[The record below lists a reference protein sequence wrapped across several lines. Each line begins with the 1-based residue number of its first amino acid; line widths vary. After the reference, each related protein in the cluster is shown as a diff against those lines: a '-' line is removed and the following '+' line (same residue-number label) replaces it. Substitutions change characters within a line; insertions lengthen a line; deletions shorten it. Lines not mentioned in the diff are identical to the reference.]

1 MTRSLLWHG
10 TRFETSL
17 PWQSHKQEHNKD
29 VRVDLPSLHWMLPA
43 RPAASLRLWLQST
56 TIMAVLAGYTILVV
70 LTLSLNRIERL
81 QAHQQLIDRISTAL
95 LQRVRTANQFPP
107 VVAEMLMPG
116 LAVKLLPTGSEFE
129 PRLQWQADGVIL
141 ESASPLML
149 RDGQLR
155 SLLLRQD
162 VTDSIAQQ
170 NLSLQLLAAAAG
182 ASAMLTGLLLRP
194 VMTYGLVKP
203 LETLGRQISSYRSP
217 SAPPPPLDVASQPE
231 ELQPIAVTFNAMQ
244 ERLASSWERQRT
256 FVDGVAHELR
266 TPITLISGHA
276 QSLQRQP
283 AAAALGPSLALIS
296 AEARRMGA
304 MVSDMLDLARNDA
317 GRLELRRQAIDVEDI
332 VLESFERLSGGADGR
347 LRLQPPQEEGSLPLA
362 AGDPERLAQC
372 LVVLID
378 NALRY
383 SPSPAPVRLSVE
395 ATAVS
400 LVLHVVDRGPGV
412 APTEREAIFRRFAR
426 GQAAVNT
433 RGSGIGLAV
442 VQLLMEAMG
451 GMVLVSDAPGGGA
464 DFQLQLPLFEVS
476 EPHLNALRIA
486 ENLSVVVLP

>member
-1 MTRSLLWHG
+1 LLQALLSGLRRWFSP
-10 TRFETSL
+10 T
-17 PWQSHKQEHNKD
+17 
-29 VRVDLPSLHWMLPA
+29 
-43 RPAASLRLWLQST
+43 RPAASLRLWIQTT
-56 TIMAVLAGYTILVV
+56 TILAVLAGYTLLVV
-70 LTLSLNRIERL
+70 LTLSLNRIERR
-81 QAHQQLIDRISTAL
+81 QAHQYLIDRLGIAL
-95 LQRVRTANQFPP
+95 IQRVRHVEQFSP
-107 VVAEMLMPG
+107 VVDQMLMPG
-116 LAVKLLPTGSEFE
+116 MAVKLLPQGSDFE
-129 PRLQWQADGVIL
+129 PRLQWQEDGVIL

-149 RDGQLR
+149 RDGQQR

-194 VMTYGLVKP
+194 VMTHGLVQP
-203 LETLGRQISSYRSP
+203 LDALSRQISSYRSP
-217 SAPPPPLDVASQPE
+217 SEPPPPLDVARQPE
-231 ELQPIAVTFNAMQ
+231 ELQPIAATFNAMQ

-296 AEARRMGA
+296 AEARRMGGL
-304 MVSDMLDLARNDA
+304 VSDMLDLARKDA
-317 GRLELRRQAIDVEDI
+317 GRLELRRQSVDVED
-332 VLESFERLSGGADGR
+332 VLLDCYERLVAGADGR
-347 LRLQPPQEEGSLPLA
+347 LRLQPPQDDDCLPLA

-372 LVVLID
+372 LVVLVD

-383 SPSPAPVRLSVE
+383 SPAPSPVRLAVE
-395 ATAVS
+395 ATPSS
-400 LVLHVVDRGPGV
+400 LVLHVLDRGPGV
-412 APTEREAIFRRFAR
+412 APAERQAIFGRFVR

-451 GMVLVSDAPGGGA
+451 GLVMVSDAPGGGA
-464 DFQLQLPLFEVS
+464 DFQLHLPLLEGRQVDPLQ
-476 EPHLNALRIA
+476 ERVAGALIA
-486 ENLSVVVLP
+486 EGLP